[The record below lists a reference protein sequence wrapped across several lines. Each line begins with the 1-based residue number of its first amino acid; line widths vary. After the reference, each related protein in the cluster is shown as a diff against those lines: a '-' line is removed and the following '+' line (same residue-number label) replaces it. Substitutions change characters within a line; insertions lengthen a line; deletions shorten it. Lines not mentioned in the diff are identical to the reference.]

1 MQHDKKNDKAEINF
15 TLLSEIGT
23 AEINQTAS
31 KKEIFEAFDFYLQ
44 LK

>member
-1 MQHDKKNDKAEINF
+1 MQHDKKNDNEEVNF
-15 TLLSEIGT
+15 TLLSDIGK

-31 KKEIFEAFDFYLQ
+31 KQEVFEAFDFYLQ